1 MAAVVTKRAQEKH
14 NSVIRTDDSG
24 ELQLNE
30 TDQVLR
36 TSVSMNRSCTENVSP
51 STERLEVRIPEKSGF
66 QIEGLIQGT
75 KVIWKVDT
83 GARTLTIGP
92 Y

>member
-1 MAAVVTKRAQEKH
+1 MAAVVTERAQEKH

-24 ELQLNE
+24 EFQFNE

-36 TSVSMNRSCTENVSP
+36 TSVSMNRSCTKNVSP
-51 STERLEVRIPEKSGF
+51 SSESTEVRIPGKSGF

-75 KVIWKVDT
+75 KVIWKVK
-83 GARTLTIGP
+83 
-92 Y
+92 

>member
-1 MAAVVTKRAQEKH
+1 
-14 NSVIRTDDSG
+14 
-24 ELQLNE
+24 
-30 TDQVLR
+30 
-36 TSVSMNRSCTENVSP
+36 MNRSCTENVSP
-51 STERLEVRIPEKSGF
+51 STESLEVRIPEKNGF

-83 GARTLTIGP
+83 GARRSFITEET